1 MQFVKTGYN
10 YELVLL
16 KGGDAVKIKVI
27 KCFNDKQN
35 NLVTRKVGTVFD
47 CSKERAAELINKGF
61 VVEVKSEKKAK
72 N

>member
-1 MQFVKTGYN
+1 M
-10 YELVLL
+10 
-16 KGGDAVKIKVI
+16 KIKVI